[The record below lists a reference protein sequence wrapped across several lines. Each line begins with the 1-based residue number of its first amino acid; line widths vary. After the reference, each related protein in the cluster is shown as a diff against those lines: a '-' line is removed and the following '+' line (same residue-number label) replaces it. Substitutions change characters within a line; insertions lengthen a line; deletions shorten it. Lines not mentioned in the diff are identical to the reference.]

1 MKTQLVTFTRM
12 RWRLRRWTL
21 AGIIIVVVLGLLAAV
36 LAALPALSPGIGAS
50 VADKLRA
57 VIGPEPVAQLESA
70 SFRIQDVFDRLR
82 FRLTGGRPQLTWADT
97 EPVEL
102 PPTPAP
108 KIKGPDAQVS
118 THDTF
123 VDVQPRSISQ
133 LGVVDAPPSIAGG
146 WHAFGPLV
154 SGTPVMA
161 RVSVQPDR
169 TRAYALAAVVRID
182 LSQTRLFIVP
192 GTVEPV
198 AAKNVPAF
206 NRPGAV
212 PPEVRMNGALL
223 AAFNGG
229 FKAIHGGYGMKVDSV
244 TILPP
249 QEGIATLAVYRDGS
263 VRMGAWGREITATND
278 LIAYRQNCPLLL
290 DAGQINPSVN
300 DGSRKEWGYTVKNLD
315 TTWRSGVGISRD
327 GRFLIYAAG
336 NSLTVES
343 LAHALQEGGAYYA
356 MQLDINGY
364 YTRFVTY
371 LPSKAGSRYSVEAVK
386 LLDQMTAGPTQFLS
400 PYDRDFFYVTA
411 VPQASE
417 RKVARTGIKEL
428 PKN

>member
-1 MKTQLVTFTRM
+1 MKTQSVTFTRI
-12 RWRLRRWTL
+12 RQRLHRWTL
-21 AGIIIVVVLGLLAAV
+21 AGVTFLVVLGLLLAV

-57 VIGPEPVAQLESA
+57 VVGPDLVAQVESA
-70 SFRIQDVFDRLR
+70 SFRIQDVFNRLR
-82 FRLTGGRPQLTWADT
+82 FRLTGGRPQITWADT

-102 PPTPAP
+102 PPTPVP
-108 KIKGPDAQVS
+108 EIRGPDAQVS
-118 THDTF
+118 TQGALMDI
-123 VDVQPRSISQ
+123 QPRAISQ
-133 LGVVDAPPSIAGG
+133 PGVVDAPPSIAGG
-146 WHAFGPLV
+146 WQAFGPLV

-198 AAKNVPAF
+198 AAKGVPSF
-206 NRPGAV
+206 NRPGTI
-212 PPEVRMNGALL
+212 PPEVQASGTLL

-229 FKAIHGGYGMKVDSV
+229 FKAIHGGYGMRVDGV

-249 QEGIATLAVYRDGS
+249 KEGIATLAVYRDGS
-263 VRMGAWGREITATND
+263 VRLGAWGREITATND

-290 DAGQINPSVN
+290 DAGQVNPSVN

-371 LPSKAGSRYSVEAVK
+371 APLKAGSRYSVEAVK
-386 LLDQMTAGPTQFLS
+386 LLDQMSAGSTQFLS
-400 PYDRDFFYVTA
+400 PYDRDFFYVTT
-411 VPQASE
+411 VPQASG
-417 RKVARTGIKEL
+417 RTTAQMDMKEL
-428 PKN
+428 PRN